1 MLVPLTMRLITIPEY
16 GWPRLS
22 AACDRNEPLP
32 TPLMHAVYLACVA
45 VIATFAGSLLSP
57 AYSIVDIVV
66 ATVAAALGYLGAAV
80 ATVLLAAPRIQTSS
94 RLQQYVPRF
103 ASAACL
109 PVLASGVV
117 NVVPLNLLGVLAAVA
132 GVMMTYWSA
141 LIGAR
146 DLLGLEDQPRQHAAQ
161 LIALV
166 GGAPVMCCAVIL
178 WLL

>member
-1 MLVPLTMRLITIPEY
+1 MRLIAIPEY

-32 TPLMHAVYLACVA
+32 TPLMHAVYLAGVA
-45 VIATFAGSLLSP
+45 VAATFAGSLLSP
-57 AYSIVDIVV
+57 AYTVVDIVV
-66 ATVAAALGYLGAAV
+66 ATFAAILGYMGAALGAV
-80 ATVLLAAPRIQTSS
+80 LIAAPRIRTSS

-117 NVVPLNLLGVLAAVA
+117 NVVPLSLLGVLAAVG

-146 DLLGLEDQPRQHAAQ
+146 DLLGLEDQPRQHAAK
-161 LIALV
+161 LITLV
-166 GGAPVMCCAVIL
+166 GGAPVLCCTLIL